1 MWQILSSNY
10 AKLLGID
17 MGIQVVGWIVAV
29 IFKTEKFYDL
39 TGSSTFIIMAHLS
52 YSWSTMRSKRQFIQ
66 SHMVMAWAFR
76 LGLFLFLRIMKDG
89 KDKRFDKVRDQP
101 LRFLVF
107 WLIQGL
113 WVFVTLLP
121 TLMLNE
127 SKRDRPLGAQDYIG
141 WAIWAA
147 GMVFEVTAD
156 LQKSAFRRDPANDG
170 KFINTGLWSISRHPN
185 YFGEIS
191 LWFGLYVSASSVF
204 SGLEYL
210 AVLSPVFVHLLI
222 TKVSGIPLLEKAA
235 LKKWGSLPQYKEYL
249 KNTPVLVPFLNR

>member
-1 MWQILSSNY
+1 
-10 AKLLGID
+10 
-17 MGIQVVGWIVAV
+17 
-29 IFKTEKFYDL
+29 
-39 TGSSTFIIMAHLS
+39 
-52 YSWSTMRSKRQFIQ
+52 
-66 SHMVMAWAFR
+66 
-76 LGLFLFLRIMKDG
+76 MKDG

-156 LQKSAFRRDPANDG
+156 LQKSAFRRDPANDVRLKFQLRKGYQFFTVFSMFQG